1 MPSGMSS
8 AAKFF
13 GRNGSM
19 AKAVSGGLYRAA
31 STVGGGPGPRVSG
44 MAGLRSGSVRSRAA
58 SALTTM
64 GNYPRR
70 TAAGA
75 AGALGMYSASRRRGS
90 QNYPMY

>member
-1 MPSGMSS
+1 MGGMT
-8 AAKFF
+8 
-13 GRNGSM
+13 GLTRGSM
-19 AKAVSGGLYRAA
+19 
-31 STVGGGPGPRVSG
+31 
-44 MAGLRSGSVRSRAA
+44 RSRGA

-75 AGALGMYSASRRRGS
+75 AGVMGAYGANRRRGS

>member
-1 MPSGMSS
+1 MPVAMSS
-8 AAKFF
+8 AARFF
-13 GRNGSM
+13 QRNGTL

-31 STVGGGPGPRVSG
+31 STVGGGAGPGS
-44 MAGLRSGSVRSRAA
+44 LRNRAA

-75 AGALGMYSASRRRGS
+75 AGALGMYGASRRRGS